1 MAKRALS
8 TRQRQPS
15 DKGLAKPPSALPA
28 VSRRPAPLI
37 WAVMSG
43 DDGLHCRAMNAAAK
57 RLFAAAEDRLDALL
71 AHPEVIQAACRALRE
86 KQDSILE
93 LTLNGARH
101 ALDISPMV
109 AADGAAEIVINVQSQ
124 SGSGGVDHDLLRDP
138 LTALPNLAAF
148 SHAVTA
154 ALASR
159 KPGERLAIVL
169 INLNRFQSINEGL
182 GFEIANELLLEY
194 AHRLS
199 EGVPD
204 ARLIARL
211 SGDEFAVLV
220 VGQDANLAQ
229 TAARIMHER
238 LRAAFILAGRVVH
251 VSGSAGIAYASP
263 YTVSSEELLRNAGIA
278 LSRARRDGVGRS
290 IVYHD
295 ELRARAQSEFE
306 LEADLRRAIEN
317 GGLDLHYQPIV
328 SLKSGEVVGFEALA
342 RWTHPER
349 GLIPPNEFIPIAEAC
364 GLIVPL
370 GRFALESACR
380 QLAAWSSAYPR
391 RAPLSCSVNVSS
403 MQFRDG
409 GLAGDVHRALIGA
422 GIHGNGL
429 RLEITES
436 ALMTNAEIAADL
448 LLDLKGLGVGL
459 SLDDFGTGYSSLSY
473 LNRFPFDTLKVD
485 RSFVHDLGS
494 NAESLKIVHIITQ
507 LAATLGLSVIAEGVE
522 TEGQLAELSALG
534 CHYAQGFLFSKALPA
549 SEAATRFLD
558 VDAPFARHG
567 AVLTSHPDS

>member
-1 MAKRALS
+1 MAKQAIS
-8 TRQRQPS
+8 TRQRLS
-15 DKGLAKPPSALPA
+15 SEKRLAD
-28 VSRRPAPLI
+28 RPAPLV
-37 WAVMSG
+37 WAAFSG
-43 DDGLHCRAMNAAAK
+43 DDGLRCRAMNATAK
-57 RLFAAAEDRLDALL
+57 RLFAAAKDRLDALL
-71 AHPEVIQAACRALRE
+71 AHPEVIKAARQALRLE
-86 KQDSILE
+86 QDANLSLAI
-93 LTLNGARH
+93 NGADYT
-101 ALDISPMV
+101 LDISPMITE
-109 AADGAAEIVINVQSQ
+109 DGAAEIVINFQTQ
-124 SGSGGVDHDLLRDP
+124 SGGGGAADHDLLRDP

-148 SHAVTA
+148 THAVMA
-154 ALASR
+154 ALHGR
-159 KPGERLAIVL
+159 KSGERLAIVL

-182 GFEIANELLLEY
+182 GFDIANELLI
-194 AHRLS
+194 AFGRRLS
-199 EGVPD
+199 EGLPD
-204 ARLIARL
+204 ACQVARL
-211 SGDEFAVLV
+211 SGDEFAALV
-220 VGQDANLAQ
+220 VGRDANFAQ
-229 TAARIMHER
+229 TTARVMHER
-238 LRAAFILAGRVVH
+238 LRAAFPLAGRVVH
-251 VSGSAGIAYASP
+251 VTGSVGIAYASP
-263 YTVSSEELLRNAGIA
+263 YTASSEELLRNAGIA
-278 LSRARRDGVGRS
+278 LSRARREGVGRS

-295 ELRARAQSEFE
+295 ELRVRAQSEFE

-349 GLIPPNEFIPIAEAC
+349 GSIPPGEFIPIAEAC

-380 QLAAWSSAYPR
+380 QLAAWSAAYPR

-409 GLAGDVHRALIGA
+409 GLAADVQKALIGS
-422 GIHGNGL
+422 GIHGDRL

-448 LLDLKGLGVGL
+448 LLDLKGLSVGL

-549 SEAATRFLD
+549 TEAAARLLEA
-558 VDAPFARHG
+558 DAPFAGHG
-567 AVLTSHPDS
+567 AGLTSRPSN